1 MSLLSAFLFAISF
14 FSAYEVAQPFTSLN
28 KLKTKEDPCLN
39 SLSSFWNDIVN
50 DWLPNLCVHSTKLGN
65 FMKVQLYTWVSF
77 KDVGWSL
84 LIPSF

>member
-39 SLSSFWNDIVN
+39 FQSSFWDNIVN
-50 DWLPNLCVHSTKLGN
+50 YWLPNLCVHSTKLGN
-65 FMKVQLYTWVSF
+65 LSTALHL
-77 KDVGWSL
+77 G
-84 LIPSF
+84 LIQGSGVESVDS

>member
-50 DWLPNLCVHSTKLGN
+50 DWLPNLCVNKGLSRQGYGFSNSHVW
-65 FMKVQLYTWVSF
+65 M
-77 KDVGWSL
+77 
-84 LIPSF
+84 